1 MVSNNTKENDMRES
15 MFGRM
20 HLTAENELIARKYL
34 DMESEED
41 STLLKQ
47 AQHQDLSSLFPMNG
61 YAEYLKWLHKNKRTE
76 ELTRYVRFVVEVG
89 GSTAWRIL
97 VNDNFEAKLADLDSM
112 FTYITGAHAEEQK
125 TAIRAELCAWS
136 LYKNGKAEDAKILC
150 QSGKDNPDIFRHA
163 LDYCY
168 ILDKAKAQN
177 TQRARELL
185 TAMYL
190 YYQEAGTEPE
200 LTRTLL
206 KNLLAEIPDLVYSGK
221 AFSGSEL
228 QCLQNYARTA
238 QKDTPFPQSVL
249 SVCQARRGSTNVAFM
264 ACCTFLALRQSVH
277 FEILF
282 RLTLGEGVKYKD
294 MIKALDIARMIVA
307 DDDFFRN
314 MAEIQEMLPILDDDY
329 IIWCLYGTSTDTGQA
344 EECLINSTHAD
355 CDAEI
360 RRMAVECPE
369 GIRAAAQKADS
380 EEYRKLTQVI
390 QSANPALYE
399 EIHASYQERIL
410 EKLALEVVNWY
421 GTGCEETARRYLL
434 GKCPLEVL
442 VSEMEQQ
449 FDHIYFNRLLS
460 TVCKRVIRLKRTGE
474 YQFYRRVVIL
484 EALKGGTDYF
494 EEYPV
499 SEECLEEA
507 GKDSLLCDKDQIAA
521 IFAIFSKENVPVRL
535 QLKALGRVCGHVD
548 NKKDK
553 ILFLDACA
561 AAAANRMQKQDQQ
574 QWEEGLQEALG
585 QGDTAACSISLRIIV
600 QYPSVEPFKEVLLTL
615 AENSTDQVQ
624 KSLVEI
630 FKKHMEWEPDVLALL
645 ASKKLKARGF
655 AVLVLEEWA
664 QGAHLEAVRTALSQE
679 KNKKLTA
686 QLQALAQELE
696 QEKAGEKQQRQ
707 FRRAEEQ
714 LAADLYKGT
723 RKRKVEWVLDIAL
736 PAVHFKENL
745 PSDSAASSV
754 QETDTPVRL
763 QVNLPSDSA
772 ASGMQETAA
781 PEYVLAILAAY
792 ADMEILGINQDAA
805 RLAAPLAAQE
815 LAAYMHTL
823 YNAWMEAGAEAKKRW
838 VIYAAALH
846 GDAEMT
852 AELHRQIKDWA
863 EHSRGAIA
871 AEAVRAL
878 ALNGS
883 PQALLLVDQ
892 MARKFK
898 SNQIKNAAKDALSEA
913 AAALGISREELEDR
927 IVPDFGF
934 NAQMERVF
942 DYGTRTF
949 TVRLNG
955 SLEIEVYDGTG
966 KKLKSMPKPGKQDDA
981 TKAAQAQDELK
992 QLKKQLKLAVA
1003 SQKLRLEQALSTGR
1017 FWEVQKWRTLFVN
1030 NPVMHQFAVGLIWGI
1045 YEEGQLKDTFRYME
1059 DGSFNTVDDEEEDTL
1074 PEAGVIGLVHPLE
1087 LSGELIAAWKE
1098 QLLDYEITQPIEQLN
1113 RPVYQITDEE
1123 ISAQKIMRFYGRE
1136 LNCLSLSGKLLSMGW
1151 VRGEILDAGFFDNY
1165 YRSDSEFGAKL
1176 MFSGCS
1182 VGYENEDVTIDDLYF
1197 YKISDNTSGRAEP
1210 CRPDE
1215 VSARYFSEIMLQIA
1229 RVV

>member
-1 MVSNNTKENDMRES
+1 MVSDNTKENNMRES

-20 HLTAENELIARKYL
+20 HLTTENELIARKYL
-34 DMESEED
+34 DMENEED
-41 STLLKQ
+41 PALLGQ
-47 AQHQDLSSLFPMNG
+47 AQHQDISSLFPMNG

-112 FTYITGAHAEEQK
+112 FTYITGAHAEELK

-150 QSGKDNPDIFRHA
+150 HSGKENPDIFRRA

-168 ILDKAKAQN
+168 ISDKEKAQN

-206 KNLLAEIPDLVYSGK
+206 KDLLAEIPDLVYSGK
-221 AFSGSEL
+221 AFSGNEL

-294 MIKALDIARMIVA
+294 KIKALDVARMIAA

-314 MAEIQEMLPILDDDY
+314 MAEIQEMLPLLDEDY
-329 IIWCLYGTSTDTGQA
+329 IIWCLYGATTDAGQA
-344 EECLINSTHAD
+344 EEYLINSTHAD

-380 EEYRKLTQVI
+380 EEYRKLTRIVQD
-390 QSANPALYE
+390 ANPALYE

-434 GKCPLEVL
+434 GKCSLEVL

-449 FDHIYFNRLLS
+449 FERIYFNRLLS
-460 TVCKRVIRLKRTGE
+460 TVCRRVNRLKKIGVYR
-474 YQFYRRVVIL
+474 FYRRVFIL
-484 EALKGGTDYF
+484 EALKGATDFF

-499 SEECLEEA
+499 SEEHLEEA

-521 IFAIFSKENVPVRL
+521 IFAIFSEENVPVGL
-535 QLKALGRVCGHVD
+535 QLKALGRVCDHVD

-553 ILFLDACA
+553 ILFLDACMA
-561 AAAANRMQKQDQQ
+561 AAADRMQKQDQQ
-574 QWEEGLQEALG
+574 QWEEGLQEALR
-585 QGDTAACSISLRIIV
+585 QNDTAACSISLRILE
-600 QYPSVEPFKEVLLTL
+600 QYPSVEPFKEALLTL
-615 AENSTDQVQ
+615 AENSADQVQ
-624 KSLVEI
+624 KALVEI
-630 FKKHMEWEPDVLALL
+630 FKKHMEWETDVLILL
-645 ASKKLKARGF
+645 ASKKQKARGF

-664 QGAHLEAVRTALSQE
+664 QSAHLEAVRTALAKE
-679 KNKKLTA
+679 KNKKLAA
-686 QLQALAQELE
+686 QLQALAKELE
-696 QEKAGEKQQRQ
+696 QAETGQEQQGR

-714 LAADLYKGT
+714 LAADLYRGN
-723 RKRKVEWVLDIAL
+723 RKRKVEWVQGIAL
-736 PAVHFKENL
+736 PAVHFQEDL
-745 PSDSAASSV
+745 SSDSDVSSG
-754 QETDTPVRL
+754 QEI
-763 QVNLPSDSA
+763 
-772 ASGMQETAA
+772 AA
-781 PEYVLAILAAY
+781 PEYLLAILAAY

-805 RLAAPLAAQE
+805 KLAVPLVPQE
-815 LAAYMHTL
+815 LAAYVRIL
-823 YNAWMEAGAEAKKRW
+823 YNGWMEAGAEAKKRW

-846 GDAEMT
+846 GDAGMT
-852 AELHRQIKDWA
+852 AELHSQIKDWA

-898 SNQIKNAAKDALSEA
+898 SNQIKNAAKNALSDA
-913 AAALGISREELEDR
+913 AAALGISKEELEDR

-949 TVRLNG
+949 TVRLNT
-955 SLEIEVYDGTG
+955 SLEIEVYDESG
-966 KKLKSMPKPGKQDDA
+966 KKLKSMPKPGKQDNA
-981 TKAAQAQDELK
+981 GKAAQAQDALK

-1003 SQKLRLEQALSTGR
+1003 SQKLRLEQALSAGR
-1017 FWEVQKWRTLFVN
+1017 FWEVQKWRALFVH
-1030 NPVMHQFAVGLIWGI
+1030 NPVMHQFATGLIWGI
-1045 YEEGQLKDTFRYME
+1045 YEDGKLKDTFRYME
-1059 DGSFNTVDDEEEDTL
+1059 DGSFNTVDDEEETIL
-1074 PEAGVIGLVHPLE
+1074 PETGAIGLVHPLE
-1087 LSGELIAAWKE
+1087 LPEEIIGAWKQ
-1098 QLLDYEITQPIEQLN
+1098 QLSDYEITQPIEQLN
-1113 RPVYQITDEE
+1113 RPVYHVTEEE
-1123 ISAQKIMRFYGRE
+1123 ISAQKILRFYGRE
-1136 LNCLSLSGKLLSMGW
+1136 LNCLSLSGKLLGMGW
-1151 VRGEILDAGFFDNY
+1151 ERGEVLDGGFFDKFY
-1165 YRSDSEFGAKL
+1165 HSDGGYGAVL
-1176 MFSGCS
+1176 TFSGCS
-1182 VGYENEDVTIDDLYF
+1182 VGYDNDDVTIDELYF
-1197 YKISDNTSGRAEP
+1197 CQYSDKTYRDER
-1210 CRPDE
+1210 CVPDE
-1215 VSARYFSEIMLQIA
+1215 VGARYFSEIVLQIA
-1229 RVV
+1229 RVAGEA

>member
-1 MVSNNTKENDMRES
+1 MVSDNTKENNMRES

-34 DMESEED
+34 DMENEED
-41 STLLKQ
+41 PALLGQ
-47 AQHQDLSSLFPMNG
+47 AQHQDISSLFPMNG

-89 GSTAWRIL
+89 GSTSWRIL

-112 FTYITGAHAEEQK
+112 FTYLTGAHAEEQK

-136 LYKNGKAEDAKILC
+136 LYKNGNAEDAKRLC
-150 QSGKDNPDIFRHA
+150 QSGKENPDIFRRA
-163 LDYCY
+163 LEYCY
-168 ILDKAKAQN
+168 ILDKEKAQN

-206 KNLLAEIPDLVYSGK
+206 KDLLAEIPDLVYSGK

-294 MIKALDIARMIVA
+294 NIKALDVARMIAA

-314 MAEIQEMLPILDDDY
+314 MAEIQEMLPLLDEDY
-329 IIWCLYGTSTDTGQA
+329 IIWCLYGATTDAGQA
-344 EECLINSTHAD
+344 EEYLINSTHAD

-369 GIRAAAQKADS
+369 GIRAAVQKADS
-380 EEYRKLTQVI
+380 EEYRKLTRIVQD
-390 QSANPALYE
+390 ANPALYE

-421 GTGCEETARRYLL
+421 GTGCEETARRYIL
-434 GKCPLEVL
+434 GKCSLEVL
-442 VSEMEQQ
+442 VAEMEQ
-449 FDHIYFNRLLS
+449 FDRIYFNSLLS
-460 TVCKRVIRLKRTGE
+460 TICERVNRLKKTGE
-474 YQFYRRVVIL
+474 YQFYRHVVIL
-484 EALKGGTDYF
+484 EALKGGTDFF

-499 SEECLEEA
+499 SEEHLEMA
-507 GKDSLLCDKDQIAA
+507 GEDSLLCDKDQIAA
-521 IFAIFSKENVPVRL
+521 IFAIFSEENVPVGL
-535 QLKALGRVCGHVD
+535 QLMALGRVCDHVD

-561 AAAANRMQKQDQQ
+561 AAAADRMQKQDQR
-574 QWEEGLQEALG
+574 QWEEGLQEALR
-585 QGDTAACSISLRIIV
+585 QGDTAACSISLRILA
-600 QYPSVEPFKEVLLTL
+600 QYPSVESFSFKEALLTL

-624 KSLVEI
+624 KALVEI
-630 FKKHMEWEPDVLALL
+630 FKKHMEWETDILALL
-645 ASKKLKARGF
+645 ASTKLKARGF

-664 QGAHLEAVRTALSQE
+664 QSAHLEAVRTALAKE
-679 KNKKLTA
+679 KNKKLAA
-686 QLQALAQELE
+686 QLQALAEELE
-696 QEKAGEKQQRQ
+696 QAETGQEQQGR

-714 LAADLYKGT
+714 LAADIYRGN
-723 RKRKVEWVLDIAL
+723 RKRKVEWVQDIAL
-736 PAVHFKENL
+736 PAVHFQENL
-745 PSDSAASSV
+745 SSDSAASS
-754 QETDTPVRL
+754 
-763 QVNLPSDSA
+763 
-772 ASGMQETAA
+772 GQETAA
-781 PEYVLAILAAY
+781 LEYLFAILAAY
-792 ADMEILGINQDAA
+792 ADMEILGINQDAV
-805 RLAAPLAAQE
+805 RLAAPLVAQE
-815 LAAYMHTL
+815 LAAYMRIL
-823 YNAWMEAGAEAKKRW
+823 YNGWMEAGAEAKKRW

-852 AELHRQIKDWA
+852 AELSSQIKDWA

-898 SNQIKNAAKDALSEA
+898 SNQIKNAAKNALSDA
-913 AAALGISREELEDR
+913 AAALGISKEELEDR

-949 TVRLNG
+949 TVRLNT
-955 SLEIEVYDGTG
+955 SLEIEVYDESG
-966 KKLKSMPKPGKQDDA
+966 KKLKSMPKPGKQDNA
-981 TKAAQAQDELK
+981 EKAAQAQDALK

-1003 SQKLRLEQALSTGR
+1003 GQKLRLEQALSAGR
-1017 FWEVQKWRTLFVN
+1017 FWEVQKWRALFVH
-1030 NPVMHQFAVGLIWGI
+1030 NPVMHQFATGLIWGI
-1045 YEEGQLKDTFRYME
+1045 YEDGKLKDTFRYME
-1059 DGSFNTVDDEEEDTL
+1059 DGSFNTVDDEEETIL
-1074 PEAGVIGLVHPLE
+1074 PETGAIGLVHPLE
-1087 LSGELIAAWKE
+1087 LPEEIIGAWKQ
-1098 QLLDYEITQPIEQLN
+1098 QLSDYEITQPIEQLN
-1113 RPVYQITDEE
+1113 RPVYHVTEEE
-1123 ISAQKIMRFYGRE
+1123 ISAQKILRFYGRE
-1136 LNCLSLSGKLLSMGW
+1136 LNCLSLSGKLLGMGW
-1151 VRGEILDAGFFDNY
+1151 ERGEVLDGGFFDNF
-1165 YRSDSEFGAKL
+1165 YRSDGGYGAVL
-1176 MFSGCS
+1176 TFSGCS
-1182 VGYENEDVTIDDLYF
+1182 VGYDNDDVTIDELYF
-1197 YKISDNTSGRAEP
+1197 CQYSDKTYRDERCA
-1210 CRPDE
+1210 PDE
-1215 VSARYFSEIMLQIA
+1215 VGARYFSEIVLQIA
-1229 RVV
+1229 RVAGEA

>member
-1 MVSNNTKENDMRES
+1 MVSDNTKENNMRES

-34 DMESEED
+34 DMENEED
-41 STLLKQ
+41 PALLGQ
-47 AQHQDLSSLFPMNG
+47 AQHQDISSLFPMNG

-89 GSTAWRIL
+89 GSTSWRIL
-97 VNDNFEAKLADLDSM
+97 INDNFEARLADLDSM
-112 FTYITGAHAEEQK
+112 FTYLTGAHAEEQK

-136 LYKNGKAEDAKILC
+136 LYKNGNAEDAKRLC
-150 QSGKDNPDIFRHA
+150 QSGKENPDIFRRA
-163 LDYCY
+163 LEYCY
-168 ILDKAKAQN
+168 ILDKEKAQN

-185 TAMYL
+185 AAMYL

-206 KNLLAEIPDLVYSGK
+206 KDLLAEIPDLVYSGK

-294 MIKALDIARMIVA
+294 NIKALDVARMIAA

-314 MAEIQEMLPILDDDY
+314 MAEIQEMLPLLDEDY
-329 IIWCLYGTSTDTGQA
+329 IIWCLYGATTDAGQA
-344 EECLINSTHAD
+344 EEYLINSTHAD

-369 GIRAAAQKADS
+369 GIRAAVQKADS
-380 EEYRKLTQVI
+380 EEYRKLTRIVQD
-390 QSANPALYE
+390 ANPALYE

-442 VSEMEQQ
+442 VSEMEQ
-449 FDHIYFNRLLS
+449 FDRIYFNSLLS
-460 TVCKRVIRLKRTGE
+460 TICERVNRLKKTGE
-474 YQFYRRVVIL
+474 YQFYRHVVIL
-484 EALKGGTDYF
+484 EALKGGTDFF

-499 SEECLEEA
+499 FEEHLEMA
-507 GKDSLLCDKDQIAA
+507 GEDSLLCDQDQIAA
-521 IFAIFSKENVPVRL
+521 IFAIFSEENVPVGL
-535 QLKALGRVCGHVD
+535 QLMALGRVCDHVD

-561 AAAANRMQKQDQQ
+561 AAAADRMQKQDQQ
-574 QWEEGLQEALG
+574 QWEEGLQEALR
-585 QGDTAACSISLRIIV
+585 QNDTATCSISLKILV
-600 QYPSVEPFKEVLLTL
+600 QCPSAEPFKEALFAL

-624 KSLVEI
+624 KLLLEI
-630 FKKHMEWEPDVLALL
+630 FKKHMEWETDVLALL
-645 ASKKLKARGF
+645 ASKKQKARGF

-664 QGAHLEAVRTALSQE
+664 QGAHLEAVRTALAKE
-679 KNKKLTA
+679 KNKKLAA
-686 QLQALAQELE
+686 QLQALAEELE
-696 QEKAGEKQQRQ
+696 QAETGQEQQGRFQ
-707 FRRAEEQ
+707 RAEEQ
-714 LAADLYKGT
+714 LAADIYRGN
-723 RKRKVEWVLDIAL
+723 RKRKVEWVQDIAL
-736 PAVHFKENL
+736 PAVHFREDL
-745 PSDSAASSV
+745 SSDSDVSS
-754 QETDTPVRL
+754 
-763 QVNLPSDSA
+763 
-772 ASGMQETAA
+772 GQETAA
-781 PEYVLAILAAY
+781 PEYLLAILAAY
-792 ADMEILGINQDAA
+792 ADMEILGINQDAVK
-805 RLAAPLAAQE
+805 LAAPLVPQE
-815 LAAYMHTL
+815 LAAYVRIL
-823 YNAWMEAGAEAKKRW
+823 YNGWMESGAEAKKRW

-852 AELHRQIKDWA
+852 AELHSQIKDWA

-898 SNQIKNAAKDALSEA
+898 SNQIKNAAKNALSDA
-913 AAALGISREELEDR
+913 AAALGISKEELEDR

-949 TVRLNG
+949 TVRLNT
-955 SLEIEVYDGTG
+955 SLEIEVYDESG
-966 KKLKSMPKPGKQDDA
+966 KKLKSMPKPGKQDNA
-981 TKAAQAQDELK
+981 EKAAQAQDALK

-1003 SQKLRLEQALSTGR
+1003 GQKLRLEQALSAGR
-1017 FWEVQKWRTLFVN
+1017 FWEVQKWRALFVH
-1030 NPVMHQFAVGLIWGI
+1030 NPVMHQFATGLIWGI
-1045 YEEGQLKDTFRYME
+1045 YEDGQLKDTFRYME
-1059 DGSFNTVDDEEEDTL
+1059 DGSFNTVDEEEGTL
-1074 PEAGVIGLVHPLE
+1074 PETGAIGLVHPLE
-1087 LSGELIAAWKE
+1087 LPEEIIGAWKQ
-1098 QLLDYEITQPIEQLN
+1098 QLSDYEITQPIEQLS
-1113 RPVYQITDEE
+1113 RPVYHVTEEE
-1123 ISAQKIMRFYGRE
+1123 ISAQKILRFYGRE
-1136 LNCLSLSGKLLSMGW
+1136 LNCLSLSGKLLGMGW
-1151 VRGEILDAGFFDNY
+1151 ERGEVLDGGFFDNF
-1165 YRSDSEFGAKL
+1165 YRSDGGYGAVL
-1176 MFSGCS
+1176 TFSGCS
-1182 VGYENEDVTIDDLYF
+1182 VGYDNDDVTIDELYF
-1197 YKISDNTSGRAEP
+1197 CQYSDKTYRDERCA
-1210 CRPDE
+1210 PDE
-1215 VSARYFSEIMLQIA
+1215 VGARYFSEIVLQIA
-1229 RVV
+1229 RVAGEA

>member
-1 MVSNNTKENDMRES
+1 MMNVLYRRKMEGIHMVSDNTKEHNLRES

-34 DMESEED
+34 DMENEED
-41 STLLKQ
+41 PALLGQ
-47 AQHQDLSSLFPMNG
+47 AQHQDISSLFPMNG

-89 GSTAWRIL
+89 GSTSWWIL
-97 VNDNFEAKLADLDSM
+97 INDNFEAKLADLDSM
-112 FTYITGAHAEEQK
+112 FTYLTGAHAEEQK

-136 LYKNGKAEDAKILC
+136 LYKNGKAEDAKRLC
-150 QSGKDNPDIFRHA
+150 QSGKENPDIFRRA
-163 LDYCY
+163 LEYCY
-168 ILDKAKAQN
+168 ILDKEKAQN

-206 KNLLAEIPDLVYSGK
+206 KDLLAEIPDLVYSGK

-282 RLTLGEGVKYKD
+282 RLTLGEGVNDIYKGR
-294 MIKALDIARMIVA
+294 IKALDVARMIVA

-314 MAEIQEMLPILDDDY
+314 MAEIQEMLPISDGDY
-329 IIWCLYGTSTDTGQA
+329 IIWCLYGTATDAGQA
-344 EECLINSTHAD
+344 EEYLINSTHAD

-380 EEYRKLTQVI
+380 EEYRKLTRIV

-434 GKCPLEVL
+434 GKCSLEVL
-442 VSEMEQQ
+442 VSEMKQ
-449 FDHIYFNRLLS
+449 FDHIHFNGLFSKCERVNRL
-460 TVCKRVIRLKRTGE
+460 KKIGE
-474 YQFYRRVVIL
+474 YQFYRRVIIL
-484 EALKGGTDYF
+484 ETLKGETDFF

-499 SEECLEEA
+499 SGEHLEVTGE
-507 GKDSLLCDKDQIAA
+507 DSLLCDKDQIAA
-521 IFAIFSKENVPVRL
+521 IFAVFSEENVPVGL
-535 QLKALGRVCGHVD
+535 QLKALGRVCDHVD

-561 AAAANRMQKQDQQ
+561 AAAADRMQKQVPDQR

-585 QGDTAACSISLRIIV
+585 QGDTAACSISLRILA
-600 QYPSVEPFKEVLLTL
+600 QYPNLEPFQQALLIL

-624 KSLVEI
+624 KLLLEI
-630 FKKHMEWEPDVLALL
+630 FKKHMEWETDILALL
-645 ASKKLKARGF
+645 ASTKLKARGF

-664 QGAHLEAVRTALSQE
+664 QGAHLEAVRTALAKE
-679 KNKKLTA
+679 KNKKLAT
-686 QLQALAQELE
+686 QLQALAKELE
-696 QEKAGEKQQRQ
+696 QAKAGEKQQIQ
-707 FRRAEEQ
+707 FQRAEEQ
-714 LAADLYKGT
+714 LAADIYKGN
-723 RKRKVEWVLDIAL
+723 RKRKVEWVQDIAL

-745 PSDSAASSV
+745 SS
-754 QETDTPVRL
+754 E
-763 QVNLPSDSA
+763 
-772 ASGMQETAA
+772 SGQETAA
-781 PEYVLAILAAY
+781 PEYLLAILASY
-792 ADMEILGINQDAA
+792 ADMEILGINQDAV
-805 RLAAPLAAQE
+805 RLAAPLAVQE
-815 LAAYMHTL
+815 LAAYMRTL
-823 YNAWMEAGAEAKKRW
+823 YNAWMGAGAEAKKRW

-846 GDAEMT
+846 GDTEMT

-898 SNQIKNAAKDALSEA
+898 SNQIKNAAKDALSDA

-934 NAQMERVF
+934 DAQMERVF

-949 TVRLNG
+949 TVRLNR
-955 SLEIEVYDGTG
+955 SLEIEVYDENG

-981 TKAAQAQDELK
+981 VKAAQAQDELK

-1003 SQKLRLEQALSTGR
+1003 SQKLRLEQALSTAR
-1017 FWEVQKWRTLFVN
+1017 FWEVQKWRALFVH

-1045 YEEGQLKDTFRYME
+1045 YEDGLLKDTFRYME
-1059 DGSFNTVDDEEEDTL
+1059 DGSFNTVEEEEYTL
-1074 PEAGVIGLVHPLE
+1074 PESGTIGLVHPLE
-1087 LSGELIAAWKE
+1087 LPQELIAAWKE
-1098 QLLDYEITQPIEQLN
+1098 QLSDYEITQPVEQLN
-1113 RPVYQITDEE
+1113 RSVYHVTEEE

-1136 LNCLSLSGKLLSMGW
+1136 LNGLSLSGKILSLGW
-1151 VRGEILDAGFFDNY
+1151 VRGEILDGGFFDNF
-1165 YRSDSEFGAKL
+1165 YRSDGEYSAVL
-1176 MFSGCS
+1176 TFSGCS
-1182 VGYENEDVTIDDLYF
+1182 VGYENDDVTIDELYF
-1197 YKISDNTSGRAEP
+1197 CRYSDKTYH
-1210 CRPDE
+1210 DE
-1215 VSARYFSEIMLQIA
+1215 RCAPNEVGARYFSETVLQIA
-1229 RVV
+1229 RVVGEA